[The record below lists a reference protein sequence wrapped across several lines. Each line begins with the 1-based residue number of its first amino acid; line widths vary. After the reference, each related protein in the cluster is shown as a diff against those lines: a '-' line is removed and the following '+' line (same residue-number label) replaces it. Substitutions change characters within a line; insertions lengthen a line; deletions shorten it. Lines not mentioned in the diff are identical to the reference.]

1 MFDPILEASM
11 SWDNNNQEDFTDF
24 AILSQ
29 EGTRFPCHR
38 VILGCQ
44 SPPMEAMMIRDHV
57 MPGTRYS
64 LDRVLDL
71 GNFKA

>member
-1 MFDPILEASM
+1 MFLIVFGVGGGDVGS
-11 SWDNNNQEDFTDF
+11 
-24 AILSQ
+24 
-29 EGTRFPCHR
+29 GGG
-38 VILGCQ
+38 V
-44 SPPMEAMMIRDHV
+44 HV